1 MRNIG
6 QSLHD
11 RTRRIISRP
20 NSNMESHKA
29 PATDTSRPSSADPPT
44 HDFELS
50 PDPGQP
56 SMSTAGVVASPGP
69 QATSI
74 LNISGNTFSEF
85 A

>member
-1 MRNIG
+1 
-6 QSLHD
+6 
-11 RTRRIISRP
+11 
-20 NSNMESHKA
+20 MEFHKA

-56 SMSTAGVVASPGP
+56 STSTAGVVARPGS
-69 QATSI
+69 QAMSS
-74 LNISGNTFSEF
+74 LNVSGNTFSEL